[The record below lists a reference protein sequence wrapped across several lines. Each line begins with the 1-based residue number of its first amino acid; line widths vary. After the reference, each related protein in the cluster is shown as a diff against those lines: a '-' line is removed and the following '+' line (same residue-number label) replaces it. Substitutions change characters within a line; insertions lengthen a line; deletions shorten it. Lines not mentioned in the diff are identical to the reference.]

1 MLTIYL
7 TFFLSGFPALLYQL
21 VWQRSLFTFFGV
33 NIESI
38 TVVVAAFMLG
48 LGFGSLLGGRLS
60 KYAAISPLVTFGL
73 MEIGIA
79 GFGWLSLSLFDY
91 VGALSAG
98 ASSAA
103 VFLITFTMVLIPT
116 LFMGA
121 TLPLLTAFLVRFEHN
136 VGRSVGILYFV
147 NTLGSAAA
155 CFAAAVWMFAAFGK
169 SGTIDIAVVINLLV
183 GTGALSYWWW
193 SSRHSKDRP
202 ALETE
207 EGDQSS
213 ANILPFSLAMLLA
226 GMVGLLSLSYE
237 ILWARIFM
245 IASAGWALSFPILLG
260 CFLTGV
266 ASGSYFARALSKNTS
281 IRTHN
286 DNLRILGWFL
296 LCTNLIGFSAIP
308 AFAFSL
314 NAGIITTPV
323 FLILVFLGAATMGA
337 ILPLVAHYSIAPNRN
352 TGSKLSFIYMS
363 NIIGSATGSL
373 LTGFILLDLMPVKH
387 VTLFLAIFG
396 LLLSALLFIRSAEPR
411 VFFNRGII
419 TITLSIAGL
428 VLLNPILF
436 DDLYERIIYKRGYS
450 GQKFDNVFE
459 GRSGV
464 ITVAQDG
471 TVWGGGTYDGALNT
485 DLVKNTNGI
494 ERAYMLSAFHEAP
507 KKVLMIGLSTGS
519 WAKVIA
525 NHPSVEKLTVVE
537 INPRYLEL
545 ISGYEVVRS
554 ILDNPKV
561 EVIIDDGRRW
571 LNANLDRK
579 FDAIIN
585 NTTLHWRSYAS
596 NLLSQEFLE
605 LMRQHT
611 RPGGVIMYNGTC
623 SPEAYKT
630 AAEYFPYFY
639 RYHSMAIVSDSPL
652 KINTERLR
660 NTLPKIRFGN
670 EFALDPQKQESNFAI
685 NRLIASFNHSAND
698 STQAAKHSNNC
709 YENGMKL
716 ETRDSTLANYNG
728 LRLIT
733 DDNMGVEWLR
743 QPWMELVANK
753 RSYNERRAKRDS
765 QAKR

>member
-1 MLTIYL
+1 
-7 TFFLSGFPALLYQL
+7 
-21 VWQRSLFTFFGV
+21 
-33 NIESI
+33 
-38 TVVVAAFMLG
+38 
-48 LGFGSLLGGRLS
+48 
-60 KYAAISPLVTFGL
+60 

-79 GFGWLSLSLFDY
+79 GFGWFSLNLFDY
-91 VGALSAG
+91 VGTISAG

-121 TLPLLTAFLVRFEHN
+121 TLPLLTAFLVRVEHN

-147 NTLGSAAA
+147 NTLGSATA

-169 SGTIDIAVVINLLV
+169 SGTIDIAVIINLLV

-193 SSRHSKDRP
+193 SSRYNKDQP
-202 ALETE
+202 VLEAE
-207 EGDQSS
+207 DNNQSS

-226 GMVGLLSLSYE
+226 GMVGFLSLSYE

-260 CFLTGV
+260 CFLAGV
-266 ASGSYFARALSKNTS
+266 ACGSYFARVLSKHTS
-281 IRTHN
+281 ARSHN

-296 LCTNLIGFSAIP
+296 LCTNIIGFSAIP
-308 AFAFSL
+308 IFAFSL
-314 NAGIITTPV
+314 NAGIITTPA

-337 ILPLVAHYSIAPNRN
+337 ILPLVAHYSVAPNRKA
-352 TGSKLSFIYMS
+352 GSKLSFIYMS

-373 LTGFILLDLMPVKH
+373 LTGFILLDLMPAKH

-396 LLLSALLFIRSAEPR
+396 LCLSALLFMRSAEQR
-411 VFFNRGII
+411 MFFNRGVI
-419 TITLSIAGL
+419 TITLSTVGL

-450 GQKFDNVFE
+450 DQKFDKVVE

-464 ITVAQDG
+464 IAVDQDG

-494 ERAYMLSAFHEAP
+494 ERAYILSAFHGAP
-507 KKVLMIGLSTGS
+507 KQVLMIGLSIGS

-545 ISGYEVVRS
+545 ISRYEVVKS
-554 ILDNPKV
+554 LLNNPKV
-561 EVIIDDGRRW
+561 EIVIDDGRRW
-571 LNANLDRK
+571 LNANLERK

-605 LMRQHT
+605 LMRAHT
-611 RPGGVIMYNGTC
+611 KPSGVIIYNGTC

-630 AAEYFPYFY
+630 AATHFPYYY

-652 KINTERLR
+652 NIDTERLR
-660 NTLPKIRFGN
+660 NTLPKIRFGD
-670 EFALDPQKQESNFAI
+670 EFALDPQRPGSSLAI
-685 NRLIASFNHSAND
+685 NKLVDSFNHSA
-698 STQAAKHSNNC
+698 SGITQAAKHINNC
-709 YENGMKL
+709 YGNGLKL
-716 ETRDSTLANYNG
+716 ETRDSTLANSGG

-743 QPWMELVANK
+743 QPWMELAANK
-753 RSYNERRAKRDS
+753 TSFNERRGKRNT
-765 QAKR
+765 QAKRSN